1 MCIRLICDGCS
12 QNNQKVVLT
21 GIQYH
26 FGPGAETGPD
36 RPSRALEPSDRHL
49 HTPKQPFH
57 FKYHLFSCRIRP
69 SPAVSGRFRP
79 YSYVFQSI
87 GAVRC
92 RGSRLNT
99 APLEL
104 KRIKLESGIRKYHC
118 LPALPALAR
127 CAFDGTLRS
136 TSPSRCSCSSASMRF
151 DRCPS
156 CPSSSTTTKTRCA
169 RWQLLQ
175 WPHRPLQQMRERGR
189 ASPANVKSGWPG
201 PIPKC
206 HACIGPPHRPRPART
221 RARTIA
227 RTTARTTA
235 RTRGLVR
242 LHKCPRVF
250 TPGTR
255 MRARYGG

>member
-1 MCIRLICDGCS
+1 MNTCIHSASHGTVNSVNTRSAYLPLCISHQCWTLTGITFPDNQTRSWLTS

-79 YSYVFQSI
+79 FSYVFQSI

-104 KRIKLESGIRKYHC
+104 KRIKLESGIRKY
-118 LPALPALAR
+118 
-127 CAFDGTLRS
+127 
-136 TSPSRCSCSSASMRF
+136 
-151 DRCPS
+151 
-156 CPSSSTTTKTRCA
+156 
-169 RWQLLQ
+169 QLTI
-175 WPHRPLQQMRERGR
+175 PL
-189 ASPANVKSGWPG
+189 SKSIKEWS
-201 PIPKC
+201 IP
-206 HACIGPPHRPRPART
+206 
-221 RARTIA
+221 
-227 RTTARTTA
+227 
-235 RTRGLVR
+235 L
-242 LHKCPRVF
+242 
-250 TPGTR
+250 
-255 MRARYGG
+255 

>member
-1 MCIRLICDGCS
+1 MARPIVPQKAGTGAPPTTTATSAAASEQALRRATSTQCGTLTGITFPDNQTRSWLTS

-104 KRIKLESGIRKYHC
+104 KRIKLESGIRVVS
-118 LPALPALAR
+118 AN
-127 CAFDGTLRS
+127 
-136 TSPSRCSCSSASMRF
+136 TS
-151 DRCPS
+151 
-156 CPSSSTTTKTRCA
+156 
-169 RWQLLQ
+169 
-175 WPHRPLQQMRERGR
+175 
-189 ASPANVKSGWPG
+189 
-201 PIPKC
+201 
-206 HACIGPPHRPRPART
+206 
-221 RARTIA
+221 
-227 RTTARTTA
+227 
-235 RTRGLVR
+235 
-242 LHKCPRVF
+242 
-250 TPGTR
+250 
-255 MRARYGG
+255 

>member
-1 MCIRLICDGCS
+1 MGVPCGKSHFRGRCCIFALGGARQFELSPNCCGQSTLSARAVAPIAPGPCWSSTRTRAMLSLAAQGSYSHHSLRISMQCSNLTGITSPDNQTRSWLTS

-79 YSYVFQSI
+79 FSYVFQSI

-104 KRIKLESGIRKYHC
+104 KRIKLESGIRKY
-118 LPALPALAR
+118 
-127 CAFDGTLRS
+127 
-136 TSPSRCSCSSASMRF
+136 
-151 DRCPS
+151 
-156 CPSSSTTTKTRCA
+156 
-169 RWQLLQ
+169 QLTI
-175 WPHRPLQQMRERGR
+175 PL
-189 ASPANVKSGWPG
+189 SKSIKEWS
-201 PIPKC
+201 IP
-206 HACIGPPHRPRPART
+206 
-221 RARTIA
+221 
-227 RTTARTTA
+227 
-235 RTRGLVR
+235 L
-242 LHKCPRVF
+242 
-250 TPGTR
+250 
-255 MRARYGG
+255 

>member
-1 MCIRLICDGCS
+1 MDAPRARVARIARVAPHTIHTHTISQSPPRQPSRRRAARLGRSGAAEQTAEGDWRRRPVGEAGAGDYTGLSGVATPLTPRLSAGGWQQQRRATSRSASCCQEGAQCSNLTGITSPDNQTRSWLTS

-79 YSYVFQSI
+79 FSYVFQSI

-104 KRIKLESGIRKYHC
+104 KRIKLESGIRKY
-118 LPALPALAR
+118 
-127 CAFDGTLRS
+127 
-136 TSPSRCSCSSASMRF
+136 
-151 DRCPS
+151 
-156 CPSSSTTTKTRCA
+156 
-169 RWQLLQ
+169 QLTI
-175 WPHRPLQQMRERGR
+175 PL
-189 ASPANVKSGWPG
+189 SKSIKEWS
-201 PIPKC
+201 IP
-206 HACIGPPHRPRPART
+206 
-221 RARTIA
+221 
-227 RTTARTTA
+227 
-235 RTRGLVR
+235 L
-242 LHKCPRVF
+242 
-250 TPGTR
+250 
-255 MRARYGG
+255 

>member
-1 MCIRLICDGCS
+1 MRSALSAIVSTAPRRLPQAPVSKWPEEDGCLASLQSPDSREPSSELREKARPARRTMSCVLCACPAAWPGVHVNVLQCSNLTGITSPDNQTRSWLTS

-104 KRIKLESGIRKYHC
+104 KRIKLESDIRKY
-118 LPALPALAR
+118 
-127 CAFDGTLRS
+127 
-136 TSPSRCSCSSASMRF
+136 
-151 DRCPS
+151 
-156 CPSSSTTTKTRCA
+156 
-169 RWQLLQ
+169 QLTI
-175 WPHRPLQQMRERGR
+175 PL
-189 ASPANVKSGWPG
+189 SKSIKEWS
-201 PIPKC
+201 IP
-206 HACIGPPHRPRPART
+206 
-221 RARTIA
+221 
-227 RTTARTTA
+227 
-235 RTRGLVR
+235 L
-242 LHKCPRVF
+242 
-250 TPGTR
+250 
-255 MRARYGG
+255 

>member
-1 MCIRLICDGCS
+1 MGRRRRREHRAQSEGGRRSQMPNRDSSPQAEKSSVRSMSAVTRLQCSILTGITSPDNQTRSWLTS

-104 KRIKLESGIRKYHC
+104 KRIKLESGIRKY
-118 LPALPALAR
+118 
-127 CAFDGTLRS
+127 
-136 TSPSRCSCSSASMRF
+136 
-151 DRCPS
+151 
-156 CPSSSTTTKTRCA
+156 
-169 RWQLLQ
+169 QLTI
-175 WPHRPLQQMRERGR
+175 PL
-189 ASPANVKSGWPG
+189 SKSIKEWS
-201 PIPKC
+201 IP
-206 HACIGPPHRPRPART
+206 
-221 RARTIA
+221 
-227 RTTARTTA
+227 
-235 RTRGLVR
+235 L
-242 LHKCPRVF
+242 
-250 TPGTR
+250 
-255 MRARYGG
+255 

>member
-1 MCIRLICDGCS
+1 MGPPARSAPLGHNICYIALHSAYIVHYMQCSNFTGITSPDNQTRSWLTS

-104 KRIKLESGIRKYHC
+104 KRIKLESGIRKY
-118 LPALPALAR
+118 
-127 CAFDGTLRS
+127 
-136 TSPSRCSCSSASMRF
+136 
-151 DRCPS
+151 
-156 CPSSSTTTKTRCA
+156 
-169 RWQLLQ
+169 QLTI
-175 WPHRPLQQMRERGR
+175 PL
-189 ASPANVKSGWPG
+189 SKSIKEWS
-201 PIPKC
+201 IP
-206 HACIGPPHRPRPART
+206 
-221 RARTIA
+221 
-227 RTTARTTA
+227 
-235 RTRGLVR
+235 L
-242 LHKCPRVF
+242 
-250 TPGTR
+250 
-255 MRARYGG
+255 

>member
-1 MCIRLICDGCS
+1 MWPHAERSSMSKLHSATAARWPADEAWRPPWPPHHSAERSSHAAVASSTPASKRHPGRDTCVVDGLDEWRQCCHLTGITSPDNQTRSWLTS

-92 RGSRLNT
+92 RGH
-99 APLEL
+99 
-104 KRIKLESGIRKYHC
+104 G
-118 LPALPALAR
+118 
-127 CAFDGTLRS
+127 
-136 TSPSRCSCSSASMRF
+136 
-151 DRCPS
+151 
-156 CPSSSTTTKTRCA
+156 
-169 RWQLLQ
+169 
-175 WPHRPLQQMRERGR
+175 
-189 ASPANVKSGWPG
+189 
-201 PIPKC
+201 
-206 HACIGPPHRPRPART
+206 
-221 RARTIA
+221 
-227 RTTARTTA
+227 
-235 RTRGLVR
+235 
-242 LHKCPRVF
+242 
-250 TPGTR
+250 
-255 MRARYGG
+255 

>member
-1 MCIRLICDGCS
+1 MQRLTARAHLLGHLGARPALGLRYNARSVGGATDSRLRGHEPARSLACLPLPPSQCGTLTGITFPDNQTRSWLTS

-92 RGSRLNT
+92 RGH
-99 APLEL
+99 
-104 KRIKLESGIRKYHC
+104 G
-118 LPALPALAR
+118 
-127 CAFDGTLRS
+127 
-136 TSPSRCSCSSASMRF
+136 
-151 DRCPS
+151 
-156 CPSSSTTTKTRCA
+156 
-169 RWQLLQ
+169 
-175 WPHRPLQQMRERGR
+175 
-189 ASPANVKSGWPG
+189 
-201 PIPKC
+201 
-206 HACIGPPHRPRPART
+206 
-221 RARTIA
+221 
-227 RTTARTTA
+227 
-235 RTRGLVR
+235 
-242 LHKCPRVF
+242 
-250 TPGTR
+250 
-255 MRARYGG
+255 

>member
-1 MCIRLICDGCS
+1 MRIAGKSYGGTRTLWRWARKLARTGGSGRSCKCARQQCLHLTGMPSPDNQTHLRCS
-12 QNNQKVVLT
+12 SRNNQKVVLT

-104 KRIKLESGIRKYHC
+104 KKNQTGKWYPQIPVDHS
-118 LPALPALAR
+118 
-127 CAFDGTLRS
+127 TLQINQRVVNTTLIPVKCKHWLS
-136 TSPSRCSCSSASMRF
+136 SRG
-151 DRCPS
+151 
-156 CPSSSTTTKTRCA
+156 
-169 RWQLLQ
+169 Q
-175 WPHRPLQQMRERGR
+175 
-189 ASPANVKSGWPG
+189 
-201 PIPKC
+201 
-206 HACIGPPHRPRPART
+206 
-221 RARTIA
+221 
-227 RTTARTTA
+227 
-235 RTRGLVR
+235 
-242 LHKCPRVF
+242 
-250 TPGTR
+250 
-255 MRARYGG
+255 Y

>member
-1 MCIRLICDGCS
+1 MRRIPHRPTDFFGARVREVRDRPTDLPGLPESVVGRLHNAGRAQTKVGPILIENGVKTRRFMLSEAQCSNLTGITSPDNQTRSWLTS

-104 KRIKLESGIRKYHC
+104 KRIKLESGIRKY
-118 LPALPALAR
+118 
-127 CAFDGTLRS
+127 
-136 TSPSRCSCSSASMRF
+136 
-151 DRCPS
+151 
-156 CPSSSTTTKTRCA
+156 
-169 RWQLLQ
+169 QLTI
-175 WPHRPLQQMRERGR
+175 PL
-189 ASPANVKSGWPG
+189 SKSIKEWS
-201 PIPKC
+201 IP
-206 HACIGPPHRPRPART
+206 
-221 RARTIA
+221 
-227 RTTARTTA
+227 
-235 RTRGLVR
+235 L
-242 LHKCPRVF
+242 
-250 TPGTR
+250 
-255 MRARYGG
+255 

>member
-1 MCIRLICDGCS
+1 MRSSTGSPLTDRDGRVCWSDGSKDKLIDRRGPQCGTFTGITFPDNQTRSWLTS

-79 YSYVFQSI
+79 FSYVFQSI

-104 KRIKLESGIRKYHC
+104 KRIKRESGIRKYQLTIP
-118 LPALPALAR
+118 LPK
-127 CAFDGTLRS
+127 S
-136 TSPSRCSCSSASMRF
+136 IKEWSI
-151 DRCPS
+151 
-156 CPSSSTTTKTRCA
+156 
-169 RWQLLQ
+169 
-175 WPHRPLQQMRERGR
+175 PL
-189 ASPANVKSGWPG
+189 
-201 PIPKC
+201 
-206 HACIGPPHRPRPART
+206 
-221 RARTIA
+221 
-227 RTTARTTA
+227 
-235 RTRGLVR
+235 
-242 LHKCPRVF
+242 
-250 TPGTR
+250 
-255 MRARYGG
+255 